1 MREFQDKIR
10 EFVGEYSL
18 EDNAEMRFMALV
30 SEIGSLSKEIMAA
43 TDYGYEDIDA
53 TDEIL
58 EEIGDVL
65 FATLN
70 LCNIMGI
77 DASAALTATLA
88 RYNKRMEGRE

>member
-10 EFVGEYSL
+10 EFIGTYQI
-18 EDNAEMRFMALV
+18 EDNAEMRFLALV
-30 SEIGSLSKEIMAA
+30 SEIGALSKEIIAA

-65 FATLN
+65 FAVLN

-77 DASAALTATLA
+77 DASAALTATLK
-88 RYNKRMEGRE
+88 RYNRRYEGQ